1 MEAPQRPVILTELE
15 RRILWLLSIGRN
27 RDTIAADVR
36 CTRGSVNNACIRMF
50 RKLDAV
56 TSAQA
61 VRNGLLGGHIGPYE
75 NCGSQSAYRRHLRDD
90 EPVCAACK
98 RGSRERADAEASS
111 RIRTPLSQSQ
121 LRCLHAIGAG
131 QTRVQMAETWGVQV
145 ATVKYITTSVY
156 AALGVSDL
164 PQSVRREAALREAR
178 IRGLLG
184 TQAGPP
190 RGPAKQV
197 TLTETQMRVLL
208 SMESGATLAQTA
220 ERLNLRPGTCS
231 TRLSEAYRRLEVDWM
246 ERGTRL
252 PAALRKARALGLL
265 PEPATT

>member
-1 MEAPQRPVILTELE
+1 MAPQRLVILTELE
-15 RRILWLLSIGRN
+15 RRILWLLSIGRG
-27 RDTIAADVR
+27 RDVIAGDIG
-36 CTRGSVNNACIRMF
+36 CTKGSVNNACLRMF

-75 NCGSQSAYRRHLRDD
+75 NCGSRTAYRRHLRDD

-98 RGSRERADAEASS
+98 RGSRERADAEAS
-111 RIRTPLSQSQ
+111 RHIRTELSKSQ
-121 LRCLHAIGAG
+121 LRCLHALGAG
-131 QTRVQMAETWGVQV
+131 QTRAQMAEAWGVQV

-156 AALGVSDL
+156 TALGVAHM

-190 RGPAKQV
+190 RGPAKQA
-197 TLTETQMRVLL
+197 TLTETQVKVLL
-208 SMESGATLAQTA
+208 SMESGATLAETA
-220 ERLNLRPGTCS
+220 VRLELRPGTCS

-252 PAALRKARALGLL
+252 PAALRKARALGLI
-265 PEPATT
+265 PEPATA